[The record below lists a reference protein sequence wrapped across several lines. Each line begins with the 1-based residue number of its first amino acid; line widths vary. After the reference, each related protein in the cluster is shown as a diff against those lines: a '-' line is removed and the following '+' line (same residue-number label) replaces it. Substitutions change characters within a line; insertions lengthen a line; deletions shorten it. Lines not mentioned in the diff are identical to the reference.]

1 MLKYVCYKVRWD
13 KKKNYEKGKKTT
25 AATTAL
31 CQAKDGVVAEC
42 RI

>member
-1 MLKYVCYKVRWD
+1 MSVIKCVGT
-13 KKKNYEKGKKTT
+13 KKNYEKGKKTT